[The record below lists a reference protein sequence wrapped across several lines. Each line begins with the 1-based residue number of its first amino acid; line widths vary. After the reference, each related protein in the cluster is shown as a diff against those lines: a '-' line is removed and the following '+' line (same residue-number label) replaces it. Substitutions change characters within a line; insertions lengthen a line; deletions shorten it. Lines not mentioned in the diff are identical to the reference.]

1 MPRLISLFGLFV
13 LIGLAWL
20 MSSHKRRFPWRVVI
34 GGLALQFAFGIV
46 ILKTEVG
53 QVTFEA
59 LGDAVTMLLGFVD
72 QGASFVFG
80 KKYSEFFF
88 AFKVLPT
95 IIFFSALMSVL
106 YHFGVMQFVTRGFSI
121 VMQKTLGTSG
131 AETLAAAA
139 NIFVGQTEAPLVIR
153 PYVASMTQSELMAV
167 MVGGFANVAGGVLAA
182 YVGMGI
188 DPVHLLTSSVISA
201 PASLLLA
208 KVLQPEVDH
217 PKTLGKLSVEE
228 PPESTNALHA
238 ASMGAADGVKL
249 ALNVGGML
257 IAFLALIA
265 LADYVFHWWGLCWG
279 ELVGDPNVNW
289 SLSNLLS
296 YLFAPVAFVLGVE
309 WKDCLHVG
317 QLLGIKLVGNEFIAY
332 EQLSKW
338 LATDS
343 SVHLS
348 DRSIMLSTYALCG
361 FANFG
366 SIGIQI
372 GGIGPLAP
380 EREPD
385 LARLGLRAMLGG
397 ALASCMTACI
407 AGVLV

>member
-1 MPRLISLFGLFV
+1 MPRLVSLFGLFV
-13 LIGLAWL
+13 LIGLAWV
-20 MSSHKRRFPWRVVI
+20 MSSHKRRFPWRVVL
-34 GGLALQFAFGIV
+34 GGLALQFVFGTV
-46 ILKTEVG
+46 ILKTGVG
-53 QVTFEA
+53 RDIFQW
-59 LGDAVTMLLGFVD
+59 LGDRITDLLNFVD
-72 QGASFVFG
+72 QGAGFVFG
-80 KKYSEFFF
+80 TKYTDFYF

-95 IIFFSALMSVL
+95 IIFFSALMSIL
-106 YHFGVMQFVTRGFSI
+106 YHYGVMQKVTRVFSV

-153 PYVASMTQSELMAV
+153 PYVASMTKSELMAV

-188 DPVHLLTSSVISA
+188 NAVHLLTSSVISA

-208 KVLQPEVDH
+208 KVLQPEVDQ
-217 PKTLGKLSVEE
+217 PKTLGKISVEE
-228 PPESTNALHA
+228 PPESTNGLHA
-238 ASMGAADGVKL
+238 AAMGAADGVKL
-249 ALNVGGML
+249 ALNVAGML

-265 LADYVFHWWGLCWG
+265 LADALFGWCGGLIG
-279 ELVGDPNVNW
+279 QTW
-289 SLSNLLS
+289 SLSGLLS

>member
-1 MPRLISLFGLFV
+1 MPRLVSLFGLFV
-13 LIGLAWL
+13 LIGLAWV
-20 MSSHKRRFPWRVVI
+20 MSSHKRRFPGRVVL
-34 GGLALQFAFGIV
+34 GGLALQFVFGTV
-46 ILKTEVG
+46 ILKTGVG
-53 QVTFEA
+53 RDIFQW
-59 LGDAVTMLLGFVD
+59 LGDRITDLLNFVD
-72 QGASFVFG
+72 QGAGFVFG
-80 KKYSEFFF
+80 TKYTDFYF

-95 IIFFSALMSVL
+95 IIFFSALMSIL
-106 YHFGVMQFVTRGFSI
+106 YHYGVMQKVTRVFSV

-153 PYVASMTQSELMAV
+153 PYVASMTKSELMAV

-188 DPVHLLTSSVISA
+188 NAVHLLTSSVISA

-208 KVLQPEVDH
+208 KVLQPEVDQ
-217 PKTLGKLSVEE
+217 PKTLGKISVEE
-228 PPESTNALHA
+228 PPESTNGLHA
-238 ASMGAADGVKL
+238 AAMGAADGVKL
-249 ALNVGGML
+249 ALNVAGML

-265 LADYVFHWWGLCWG
+265 LADALFGWCGGLIG
-279 ELVGDPNVNW
+279 QTW
-289 SLSNLLS
+289 SLSGLLS

>member
-1 MPRLISLFGLFV
+1 MPRLISFCGLFV

-34 GGLALQFAFGIV
+34 GGLGLQLTFGVV
-46 ILKTEVG
+46 ILKTDAGRVVF
-53 QVTFEA
+53 QW
-59 LGDAVTMLLGFVD
+59 LGDRITNLLNFVD
-72 QGASFVFG
+72 QGAGFVFG
-80 KKYSEFFF
+80 PKYQDFYF

-95 IIFFSALMSVL
+95 IIFFSALMSLL
-106 YHFGVMQFVTRGFSI
+106 YHFGVMQMVTRVFA
-121 VMQKTLGTSG
+121 VLMQKTLGTSG

-188 DPVHLLTSSVISA
+188 NAVHLIASSVISA

-217 PKTLGKLSVEE
+217 PKTLGKVSLEE
-228 PPESTNALHA
+228 APESTNALHA

-265 LADYVFHWWGLCWG
+265 LANALFAWCGGLFG
-279 ELVGDPNVNW
+279 MDW
-289 SLSNLLS
+289 SLSGLLS
-296 YLFAPVAFVLGVE
+296 YVFAPVAFVLGVE
-309 WKDCLHVG
+309 SKDCLHVG
-317 QLLGIKLVGNEFIAY
+317 QLLGIKIVGNEFIAY

-338 LATDS
+338 LAADS

-348 DRSIMLSTYALCG
+348 ERSTMLVTYALCG